1 MAGEAAQ
8 FLDEWKQKLKNKSQT
23 GGNLP
28 VGELSG
34 ERDVGECRV
43 KIVINDLFA
52 APPSRTRSG

>member
-8 FLDEWKQKLKNKSQT
+8 LLDEWKRKLKNQSQT

-28 VGELSG
+28 VEEFSR
-34 ERDVGECRV
+34 ERDVSECRV
-43 KIVINDLFA
+43 QIVINDLFA

>member
-8 FLDEWKQKLKNKSQT
+8 LLDEWKQKLKNQSQT

-28 VGELSG
+28 AGELSR
-34 ERDVGECRV
+34 ERDVGDCGV
-43 KIVINDLFA
+43 QIVINDLFA